1 MVREDLVITGS
12 LDELQRVHR
21 WAQALLAL
29 TGIPPEDQYNILLAI
44 SEAVSNAIRHGC
56 CEDCDK
62 HVRISLQYSGREL
75 TVSVEDEGPGFV
87 PERVPD
93 PTEESNLY
101 RPGGRGI
108 FLLKALAK
116 EVEFYTT
123 KSGTTVVCKFQPR

>member
-1 MVREDLVITGS
+1 MLQEDLVITGS
-12 LDELQRVHR
+12 LNELERVHQ
-21 WAQALLAL
+21 WAQALLEQ
-29 TGIPPEDQYNILLAI
+29 TRVPREDQHNVLLAI

-62 HVRISLQYSGREL
+62 QVRITLEYNGRAL
-75 TVSVEDEGPGFV
+75 TVKVADEGPGFS
-87 PERVPD
+87 PDGVPD
-93 PTEESNLY
+93 PTAEPNLY

-123 KSGTTVVCKFQPR
+123 QNGTTVVCRFEPR